1 MSLEL
6 IGHLLLGE
14 RSLKKER
21 AQLNKA
27 LLADAHQ
34 IGVKMVPMM
43 LSDPPWKAVR
53 KRWLPLFGCFAAAH
67 LTDRR
72 SIFLH
77 AERLAWDVARDS
89 ALVPLPA

>member
-14 RSLKKER
+14 RGCSLKKGS
-21 AQLNKA
+21 LKKVP
-27 LLADAHQ
+27 LADAHQ

-53 KRWLPLFGCFAAAH
+53 KR
-67 LTDRR
+67 
-72 SIFLH
+72 
-77 AERLAWDVARDS
+77 
-89 ALVPLPA
+89 